1 LLSNPKDWEEEGKR
15 RMRLGNF
22 QNNKTIMKFVL
33 FLIVTLIIIFP
44 FIIDQPYIMHIMIM
58 VFIYATLA
66 GAWNILSGYTGQISL
81 GNAMFFG
88 LGAYT
93 SSILWI
99 NFNINPWI
107 GMIIGGLFAATFG
120 IFLGM
125 PIFRLRRQYLT
136 IATIAASQIVMTIF
150 LNWKYVNGA
159 AGIELKLMPDSLK
172 NMTFLYEKN
181 GFYFI
186 SLAIL
191 IFFTFVVFVITKTKL
206 GYYFR
211 TIKEEEDAAKS
222 IGINTA
228 KYKLVAISIT
238 AFFSAI
244 VGTVYAQ
251 YFLYIDPN
259 MILSLRVS
267 IIIVLIAAFGG
278 TATIFG
284 PILGAFI
291 IIPISEIARIVFG
304 GAGRGVDLLFF
315 GILIL
320 LVALYRPAGF
330 ISLFYGK
337 EKLAI
342 RKTFPGKGGKIGGEN
357 ENIES

>member
-1 LLSNPKDWEEEGKR
+1 MHFS
-15 RMRLGNF
+15 NF
-22 QNNKTIMKFVL
+22 QNNKTMKKFIL
-33 FLIVTLIIIFP
+33 FLIVILIIIFP
-44 FIIDQPYIMHIMIM
+44 TIITQPYILHIMIM
-58 VFIYATLA
+58 VFIYAILG
-66 GAWNILSGYTGQISL
+66 GAWNILSGYAGQVSL

-93 SSILWI
+93 SSVLWL
-99 NFNINPWI
+99 FYNINPWI
-107 GMIIGGLFAATFG
+107 GMIIGGLFAVAFG

-125 PIFRLRRQYLT
+125 PVFRLRRQYLA

-150 LNWKYVNGA
+150 LNWEYVKGA
-159 AGIELKLMPDSLK
+159 SGLALPLMPNSLK
-172 NMTFLYEKN
+172 HMTFLYGKN

-211 TIKEEEDAAKS
+211 TIKEEEDSARS
-222 IGINTA
+222 IGINTTQ
-228 KYKLVAISIT
+228 YKLVAISIT

-244 VGTVYAQ
+244 AGTVYAQ

-259 MILSLRVS
+259 MVFSLRVS
-267 IIIVLIAAFGG
+267 FLIVLISAFGG

-284 PILGAFI
+284 PILGACVL
-291 IIPISEIARIVFG
+291 IPINEMARMFFG
-304 GAGRGVDLLFF
+304 GAGRGIDLFCF

-320 LVALYRPAGF
+320 VVAIYRPAGLV
-330 ISLFYGK
+330 SLFYGK

-342 RKTFPGKGGKIGGEN
+342 RENLPGKDGKVDGEN